1 MTDHDAVRDDIAFMR
16 ALAEEGRSR
25 PIGGSILV
33 ASGLSFGS
41 ASLAVWIGAT
51 WRLFTAGWQVNAV
64 WFVSLAVFMA
74 YLLIGKAIAGP
85 TRGQTPRAIG
95 VAWSGAGWS
104 IFFVGL
110 SLVVMAVHGKDGYVA
125 NAFLPFILCIYGS
138 AWFVAAALTR
148 ARWLYAVAFGSFAMA
163 LVTAWAAAEGNLIYL
178 IYALSLY
185 ALTAAPGIVLVR
197 QSRRYAARAAA

>member
-1 MTDHDAVRDDIAFMR
+1 MSDQNHAIGDDIAFMR
-16 ALAEEGRSR
+16 TLAEEGRTSG

-51 WRLFTAGWQVNAV
+51 WSLLHANWQFSAI
-64 WFVSLAVFMA
+64 WMASLAVFMG
-74 YLLIGKAIAGP
+74 YLIIGKTISGP
-85 TRGQTPRAIG
+85 TRGQTPRAVG

-110 SLVVMAVHGKDGYVA
+110 SLVVMAVHGKDAYVA
-125 NAFLPFILCIYGS
+125 SAFLPFILCIYGS

-148 ARWLYAVAFGSFAMA
+148 ARWLYGVAFGSFAMA
-163 LVTAWAAAEGNLIYL
+163 LVTAWCAAEGNLIYL
-178 IYALSLY
+178 VYAISLY
-185 ALTAAPGIVLVR
+185 ALAAAPGVVLMR
-197 QSRRYAARAAA
+197 QARRAAA